1 MCSRETHPLEQEIRT
16 GRCDTPE
23 EREFCRAYNVME
35 SVAEWTP
42 TVGMFG
48 AVTTIVE
55 ANMRKPCRHAQRFPR
70 RPPGVIGRVG
80 SSRPVSFSTGQP
92 VVREIKRSRQCQAEA
107 ATLIGDRSK

>member
-1 MCSRETHPLEQEIRT
+1 MSTVRATDKGHQCARGKLIPSNRRYAT

-42 TVGMFG
+42 TVGMSG

-80 SSRPVSFSTGQP
+80 ILASRKF
-92 VVREIKRSRQCQAEA
+92 
-107 ATLIGDRSK
+107 